1 MIERSQVGAD
11 RAHARYSAAGEI
23 TVADVDE
30 PEIVRR
36 WAPDEGPL
44 EEYGTPPGRHRVG
57 GPFVWLGRNASPVE
71 GRTPGLPTSS
81 QAGRERS

>member
-1 MIERSQVGAD
+1 MIERSHVGAD

-23 TVADVDE
+23 TVANVDE

-44 EEYGTPPGRHRVG
+44 EEYGTRPGRHRIG
-57 GPFVWLGRNASPVE
+57 KSFAWLVRHASPAE